1 MSVTMDEY
9 AAIRHK
15 SLVEGLSQ
23 RQIAKQLGI
32 SRNTVA
38 KYCHGDTY
46 AGLRASYCRAASMMT
61 PDIIQFIQQCLQE
74 DALEPN
80 KKQHHTARRIY
91 HRLVAEMNF
100 TGGEST
106 VRALVRKL
114 RGNLMGAYVPLEFEP
129 GSAMQIDFGTA
140 YVYLKGNR
148 TLVNTF
154 CARLCYS
161 CAPFVFCFRKQNSE
175 AFLEG
180 IIRAFEFFQGV
191 PRRVIF
197 DNAKVAVKSG
207 SGKLAIPQ
215 ENYEAL
221 AAHYCFFPDFC
232 NVRSGNEKGLVENL
246 VGFIRRNVLVPVPR
260 ADSLDEL
267 NQQIGGYCRKYID
280 THSVSGRPTPVKYV
294 GQEAAFKA
302 TAEKVTIL
310 IDGRAIAVHE
320 RCYEKQQQILSLSH
334 YLPLLKQKPRSILQA
349 RPVKQNIS
357 PRLMQ
362 LLESSEFTAK
372 NLMEIL
378 KICTEQGEDV
388 FWKRK
393 NEFLARSTQPVVIQ
407 DQVVV
412 KQVDLSSYD
421 SLLGG
426 NSICQN
432 PG

>member
-1 MSVTMDEY
+1 MDEY

-15 SLVEGLSQ
+15 FLVEGLSQ

-180 IIRAFEFFQGV
+180 ILRAFEFFQGV

-197 DNAKVAVKSG
+197 DNAKVAVKNG

-232 NVRSGNEKGLVENL
+232 NVRNGNEKGLVENL

-310 IDGRAIAVHE
+310 IDGKSVAVHE

>member
-232 NVRSGNEKGLVENL
+232 NVRNGNEKGLVENL